1 MTVGLPAVSRNIAL
15 EIPRATT
22 TYELFALRLILAFS
36 GHVTGTAGFDIPHS
50 LVDCTTNM
58 IYDSMMAS
66 GVMASGYTN
75 VSLQLDSE
83 NSAGMMFYYPI
94 N

>member
-1 MTVGLPAVSRNIAL
+1 MTVGLPALSRNITL
-15 EIPRATT
+15 EIPRATS

-36 GHVTGTAGFDIPHS
+36 GHVTGIAGLGIPHS
-50 LVDCTTNM
+50 LVGCTTDM

-66 GVMASGYTN
+66 GYTN
-75 VSLQLDSE
+75 MSLQMDSE
-83 NSAGMMFYYPI
+83 NSAGMMFYYRI